1 MLGLRVGHLARP
13 IPRQV
18 VKSLGPRGGMRSP
31 RGAPHAMHGSFPTGA
46 GSVPITGH
54 EPLAG
59 PGSPGVR
66 LWSRFASEARNWGFR
81 PNVLVL
87 IMDSSQATGL
97 SQTIHYAFDLP
108 LPFLRGSAILGLC
121 CQFRLNLGRV
131 HSCASQLQ
139 GINPES
145 PTAFAGMVLGIPPFE
160 GVRVSAFRSVIS

>member
-1 MLGLRVGHLARP
+1 MGLANSRRRKVKAVSAIVRSRKLGESHEGGRPSSAMLRLRVGHLARP

-31 RGAPHAMHGSFPTGA
+31 RGAPHDMHGSFPTGA

-54 EPLAG
+54 ETLAG

-97 SQTIHYAFDLP
+97 SQTGQEW
-108 LPFLRGSAILGLC
+108 R
-121 CQFRLNLGRV
+121 
-131 HSCASQLQ
+131 
-139 GINPES
+139 NPEG
-145 PTAFAGMVLGIPPFE
+145 TAMADQKHNG
-160 GVRVSAFRSVIS
+160 